1 MKRSSFITWEQ
12 LKVGAVILVALA
24 VLAVAIYKLGQAANL
39 FSRRYDLYAFLPE
52 ANGLRV
58 GGTVLVAGQF
68 AGTIK
73 NIDFLPVDNDTTRN
87 LKLHMAVDE
96 ALREQVRGDSKARVR
111 TLGLLGDK
119 VIDISPGTP
128 RYSVLDAGDTIPV
141 SPSLDYEAVLAQ
153 AATAVTDMVELTH
166 DLRQITSNIVK
177 GEGTIGQLMTNRVLY
192 DRFVGTM
199 GRASVMLTRFENPNG
214 TFGRM
219 LNDPTMYERFVAVLG
234 SADSL
239 ILALNDK
246 NGTIGKLLRD
256 DSIYVHL
263 VGMATAGD
271 SLVKALS
278 SGKGLAGK
286 LLSDSTL
293 YDRVNKLTTDLGAI
307 LDDVRKDPRRYTKG
321 LICVFRCK

>member
-12 LKVGAVILVALA
+12 LKVGAVIVVALA
-24 VLAVAIYKLGQAANL
+24 ILGVSVYKLGQAANL

-68 AGTIK
+68 AGTIRD
-73 NIDFLPVDNDTTRN
+73 IDFLPVDNDTTRN
-87 LKLHMAVDE
+87 LRIHMAVDE
-96 ALREQVRGDSKARVR
+96 GLREQIRADSKARVR

-128 RYSVLDAGDTIPV
+128 RYSVMAAGDTLPV
-141 SPSLDYEAVLAQ
+141 SPSLDYEAVLSQ
-153 AATAVTDMVELTH
+153 AATAVTDVVELTH
-166 DLRQITSNIVK
+166 DLRQITSNVVK
-177 GEGTIGQLMTNRVLY
+177 GEGTIGQMVTNRALY
-192 DRFVGTM
+192 DQFVRTM
-199 GRASVMLTRFENPNG
+199 GRANVMLTRFENPNG
-214 TFGRM
+214 TFGRL
-219 LNDPTMYERFVAVLG
+219 LNDPAMYDRFVTVLG
-234 SADSL
+234 TADSL
-239 ILALNDK
+239 IVALNDK

-263 VGMATAGD
+263 VGMATAAD
-271 SLVKALS
+271 SLVRALS

-286 LLSDSTL
+286 LLTDQTL
-293 YDRVNKLTTDLGAI
+293 YDRVNKLTTDLAAI
-307 LDDVRKDPRRYTKG
+307 LEEVQKDPRKFTKG